1 MIQKYIQYL
10 SSIRNYSNNTC
21 CSYQKDLSDF
31 SKWAK
36 AHLDKARWSAITRA
50 DIDRYVSYMVENGL
64 KPATTNRRLSAISGL
79 YAYMKREGY
88 EVENPCKFEC
98 RRKISRS
105 LPNTINA
112 DELKRAYEN
121 AKGVT
126 RLFLGILSTTG
137 VRLQELLDLSWEDVD
152 FSESSIKINGKGAK
166 QRIVYTT
173 TEVLEELGRVKELL
187 KPQGRMFRISQRDAR
202 HMIWEALQPYCHA
215 KQLSPHAIRHTF
227 ATNLAKHGANVSQ
240 IGTLLGHE
248 HLETTQKYIDMSQ
261 HNNKEIVQQYSLFN

>member
-1 MIQKYIQYL
+1 MIQNYIQYL
-10 SSIRNYSNNTC
+10 SSIRNYSSNTC
-21 CSYQKDLSDF
+21 SSYQKDLSDF

-36 AHLDKARWSAITRA
+36 AHLDNARWSAITRA
-50 DIDRYVSYMVENGL
+50 DIDKYVCYMVEIGL

-79 YAYMKREGY
+79 YSYMKREGL

-105 LPNTINA
+105 IPNTINA
-112 DELKRAYEN
+112 EELKRAYEN

-137 VRLQELLDLSWEDVD
+137 VRLQELLDLSWEDID
-152 FSESSIKINGKGAK
+152 FSESSLRINGKGAK

-173 TEVLEELGRVKELL
+173 SEVLEELSRVKELI
-187 KPQGRMFRISQRDAR
+187 KPQGRMFRITQRDAR
-202 HMIWEALQPYCHA
+202 HMIWEALRPYCHS

-240 IGTLLGHE
+240 LGTLLGHE
-248 HLETTQKYIDMSQ
+248 HLETTQKYIDMTQ
-261 HNNKEIVQQYSLFN
+261 HNNRELVQQYSLFN

>member
-10 SSIRNYSNNTC
+10 SSIRNYSRNTC
-21 CSYQKDLSDF
+21 SSYEKDLVAF

-36 AHLDKARWSAITRA
+36 AHLDNARWSTITRA
-50 DIDRYVSYMVENGL
+50 DIDKYVCYMVETGL

-79 YAYMKREGY
+79 YAYMKREGL
-88 EVENPCKFEC
+88 EVENPCKYEC

-137 VRLQELLDLSWEDVD
+137 VRLQELLDLSWEDID
-152 FSESSIKINGKGAK
+152 FSESSLKINGKGAK

-173 TEVLEELGRVKELL
+173 SEVLEELSRVKELI
-187 KPQGRMFRISQRDAR
+187 KPQGRMFRITQRDAR
-202 HMIWEALQPYCHA
+202 HMIWEALQPYCHS

-240 IGTLLGHE
+240 LGTLLGHE

>member
-10 SSIRNYSNNTC
+10 SSIRNYSSNTC
-21 CSYQKDLSDF
+21 SSYQKDLSDF
-31 SKWAK
+31 SRWAK
-36 AHLDKARWSAITRA
+36 AHLDNARWSAITRA
-50 DIDRYVSYMVENGL
+50 DIDRYVSYMADNGL

-105 LPNTINA
+105 LPNTIKR
-112 DELKRAYEN
+112 DELKEAYEC

-137 VRLQELLDLSWEDVD
+137 IRLQELLDLSWEDID
-152 FSESSIKINGKGAK
+152 FDECSLRVNGKGAK
-166 QRIVYTT
+166 QRVVYTT
-173 TEVLEELGRVKELL
+173 CEVLEELAKVRDLI

-248 HLETTQKYIDMSQ
+248 HLETTQKYIDMTQ
-261 HNNKEIVQQYSLFN
+261 HNNRELVQQYSLFN

>member
-10 SSIRNYSNNTC
+10 SSIRNYSSNTC
-21 CSYQKDLSDF
+21 SSYEADLSAF
-31 SKWAK
+31 TKWAK
-36 AHLDKARWSAITRA
+36 AHLDHARWSAITRA
-50 DIDRYVSYMVENGL
+50 DIDQYVCFMVENGL
-64 KPATTNRRLSAISGL
+64 KPSTTNRRLSAISGL

-88 EVENPCKFEC
+88 EVENPCKYES

-112 DELKRAYEN
+112 EELKRAYEN

-137 VRLQELLDLSWEDVD
+137 IRIQEMLDLHWEDID
-152 FSESSIKINGKGAK
+152 FSESSLRINGKGAK
-166 QRIVYTT
+166 QRVVYTT
-173 TEVLEELGRVKELL
+173 CEVLEELAKVRDLM
-187 KPQGRMFRISQRDAR
+187 KPQGRMFRITQREAR

-261 HNNKEIVQQYSLFN
+261 NNNREIVQQYSLFN

>member
-1 MIQKYIQYL
+1 MIQNYIQYL
-10 SSIRNYSNNTC
+10 SSIRNYSSNTC
-21 CSYQKDLSDF
+21 SSYQKDLSDF

-36 AHLDKARWSAITRA
+36 AHLDNARWSAITRA
-50 DIDRYVSYMVENGL
+50 DIDKYVCYMVEIGL

-79 YAYMKREGY
+79 YSYMKREGL

-105 LPNTINA
+105 IPNTINA
-112 DELKRAYEN
+112 EELKRAYEN

-137 VRLQELLDLSWEDVD
+137 VRLQELLDLSWEDID
-152 FSESSIKINGKGAK
+152 FSESSLRINGKGAK

-173 TEVLEELGRVKELL
+173 SEVLEELSRVKELI
-187 KPQGRMFRISQRDAR
+187 KPQGRMFRITQRDAR
-202 HMIWEALQPYCHA
+202 HMIWEALRPYCHS

-240 IGTLLGHE
+240 LGTLLGHE